1 MSDVLLGEVTMT
13 AAAPVMTEKV
23 DLTKDV
29 VEVKAS
35 PTGTPTAATKVVV
48 EEKKSMNIL
57 PYLIG
62 AGVLYYIIS
71 KKFFKK

>member
-1 MSDVLLGEVTMT
+1 MSDVLLGEVTIQT
-13 AAAPVMTEKV
+13 AAPVMTEKV
-23 DLTKDV
+23 DLTKDI
-29 VEVKAS
+29 VEFKPAGA
-35 PTGTPTAATKVVV
+35 PKVIV
-48 EEKKSMNIL
+48 EEKKMNIL

>member
-1 MSDVLLGEVTMT
+1 MADVLLGEVTIQT
-13 AAAPVMTEKV
+13 AAPVMTEKV
-23 DLTKDV
+23 DLTKDI
-29 VEVKAS
+29 VEIKDK
-35 PTGTPTAATKVVV
+35 PTTAKVVV
-48 EEKKSMNIL
+48 EENRKSMNIL

>member
-1 MSDVLLGEVTMT
+1 MSDVLLGEIIMQT
-13 AAAPVMTEKV
+13 AAPVMTEKV
-23 DLTKDV
+23 DLTKDI
-29 VEVKAS
+29 VEFKPSGA
-35 PTGTPTAATKVVV
+35 PKVIV
-48 EEKKSMNIL
+48 EEKKMNIL

>member
-1 MSDVLLGEVTMT
+1 MSDVLLGEIIMQT
-13 AAAPVMTEKV
+13 AAPVMTEKV
-23 DLTKDV
+23 DLTKDI
-29 VEVKAS
+29 VEFKPSGA
-35 PTGTPTAATKVVV
+35 PKVIVT
-48 EEKKSMNIL
+48 EKKMNIL

>member
-1 MSDVLLGEVTMT
+1 MGEVTIQT
-13 AAAPVMTEKV
+13 AAPVMTEKV
-23 DLTKDV
+23 DLTKDI
-29 VEVKAS
+29 VEFKPSGA
-35 PTGTPTAATKVVV
+35 PKVIVT
-48 EEKKSMNIL
+48 EKKMNIL

>member
-1 MSDVLLGEVTMT
+1 MAENVLLGEVTIQT
-13 AAAPVMTEKV
+13 AAPVMTEQV
-23 DLTKDV
+23 DLTKDI
-29 VEVKAS
+29 VEIKKE
-35 PTGTPTAATKVVV
+35 PTTTKVVV
-48 EEKKSMNIL
+48 EEKKKTNIL

>member
-1 MSDVLLGEVTMT
+1 MADVLLGEVTIQT
-13 AAAPVMTEKV
+13 AAPVMTEKV
-23 DLTKDV
+23 DLTKDI
-29 VEVKAS
+29 VEIKDK
-35 PTGTPTAATKVVV
+35 PTTAKVVV

>member
-1 MSDVLLGEVTMT
+1 MSDVLMGEVTIQT
-13 AAAPVMTEKV
+13 AAPVMTEKV
-23 DLTKDV
+23 DLTKDI
-29 VEVKAS
+29 VEFKPSGA
-35 PTGTPTAATKVVV
+35 PKVIVT
-48 EEKKSMNIL
+48 EKKMNIL

>member
-1 MSDVLLGEVTMT
+1 MADVLLGEVTIQT
-13 AAAPVMTEKV
+13 AAPVMTEKV
-23 DLTKDV
+23 DLTKDI
-29 VEVKAS
+29 VEIKDK
-35 PTGTPTAATKVVV
+35 PTTAKVVV

-62 AGVLYYIIS
+62 AGVLYYVIS

>member
-1 MSDVLLGEVTMT
+1 MADVLLGEVTIQT
-13 AAAPVMTEKV
+13 AAPVMTEQV
-23 DLTKDV
+23 DLTKDI
-29 VEVKAS
+29 VEIKDK
-35 PTGTPTAATKVVV
+35 PTTAKVVV

-62 AGVLYYIIS
+62 AGVLYYVIS

>member
-1 MSDVLLGEVTMT
+1 
-13 AAAPVMTEKV
+13 V
-23 DLTKDV
+23 DLTKDI
-29 VEVKAS
+29 VEFKPSGA
-35 PTGTPTAATKVVV
+35 PKVIVT
-48 EEKKSMNIL
+48 EKKMNIL